1 MNRTCQENLCKVLGG
16 EDMASRGFYIYISD
30 NVRQRINIS
39 FRSHDSGGNYDS
51 DSVDYYDK
59 NKEEK
64 KINKVKKKLE

>member
-1 MNRTCQENLCKVLGG
+1 
-16 EDMASRGFYIYISD
+16 MASREFYIYISD

-51 DSVDYYDK
+51 NSVDYYDK

-64 KINKVKKKLE
+64 KINKVKKLE